1 MQVADVL
8 VVEVNVNK
16 GAELAVISVEVA
28 AKVWMLGDQP
38 GKGLAY
44 GAALNL
50 HRTLLSG
57 VLPQRGRYVD
67 FDHSLI
73 TGCSRMNQRF
83 TRYSYVIT
91 LAAEVHPDDVG

>member
-1 MQVADVL
+1 LQVADIL
-8 VVEVNVNK
+8 VVEVDVNK
-16 GAELAVISVEVA
+16 GAELAVIGVEVA
-28 AKVWMLGDQP
+28 AKVRMLGNQP

-44 GAALNL
+44 SAALNL

-57 VLPQRGRYVD
+57 VLPQRRRYVD

>member
-1 MQVADVL
+1 MQVADIL
-8 VVEVNVNK
+8 VVEVDVNK
-16 GAELAVISVEVA
+16 GAELAVIGVEVA
-28 AKVWMLGDQP
+28 AKVRMLGDQP
-38 GKGLAY
+38 AKGLAY

-57 VLPQRGRYVD
+57 VLPQRRRYVD

-73 TGCSRMNQRF
+73 TGCSWMNQRF